1 MNFLAW
7 IIFSVS
13 NCIVRCVCLFLVE
26 TEEPVTCEIF
36 CGLFLFRGK
45 INFLFGFL
53 RMILLCL
60 CVGMVESDPEGALA
74 GFAQVVQMEQEKA
87 EW

>member
-1 MNFLAW
+1 MRF
-7 IIFSVS
+7 
-13 NCIVRCVCLFLVE
+13 IVACFWFLVR
-26 TEEPVTCEIF
+26 
-36 CGLFLFRGK
+36 L
-45 INFLFGFL
+45 INFSFEFL